1 MGIYTDANLIYEAG
15 DRAME
20 GAPWKHATHLF
31 EMNHLLETAKIQKQ
45 MEERSYSPDCGKT
58 FVIRER
64 GKRRVVTSI
73 PCPDKTVNHVLCD
86 NVLGPLLDPY
96 LIHDN
101 GASRKGKGVAF
112 HRRRF
117 EQHIHEYYR
126 KYGNQ
131 GFILLGDFK
140 SYYASIDAALAT
152 EMLVSLLEKSGKLS
166 KEDLDQTEW
175 LLETILGD
183 GVGVNIGGQPSQNV
197 GITFAHGIDNYVK
210 TMRSQRFYGRYS
222 DDFYCIKQ
230 GIPAGAHRGHINRG
244 PEVQADSASE

>member
-20 GAPWKHATHLF
+20 GATWKHATHLF
-31 EMNHLLETAKIQKQ
+31 EMNHLLETAKIQKAMQ
-45 MEERSYSPDCGKT
+45 ERSYSPDCGKA

-86 NVLGPLLDPY
+86 NVLSPLLNPY

-126 KYGNQ
+126 KFGNQ
-131 GFILLGDFK
+131 
-140 SYYASIDAALAT
+140 
-152 EMLVSLLEKSGKLS
+152 
-166 KEDLDQTEW
+166 
-175 LLETILGD
+175 
-183 GVGVNIGGQPSQNV
+183 
-197 GITFAHGIDNYVK
+197 
-210 TMRSQRFYGRYS
+210 
-222 DDFYCIKQ
+222 
-230 GIPAGAHRGHINRG
+230 
-244 PEVQADSASE
+244 